1 MRYLILATS
10 MLLYAAIP
18 AHAQVS
24 VGIQSHGVSI
34 GFNVSAYPRMVAV
47 PGYPVYYDPQMHSN
61 YFFYDGLYWVYQDNN
76 WYSSGWYDGPWDQIG
91 PQYVPAFVLRVPVR
105 YYGQR
110 PAYFAGWSVDVAP
123 HWGEY
128 WGNDW
133 QQQRSGWDSWDR
145 HSVPQAAPLPS
156 YQAQYSGSRYP
167 RAVDQQYSIQSTSY
181 HYQPR
186 EAVAQQYYQQHV
198 VTSGTRNATV
208 QQAPSQQQSHGQQQ
222 QKQERARIR
231 HSSNRTPSSSRS
243 RSAPRIRHNSNRMPS
258 SNRSRSAPTLRRSSN
273 RMPSSSRSRS
283 APTIRRN
290 SNRMPSSSRSRS
302 APTIRRNS
310 NRMPQQQQKQE
321 RANDQA
327 QQQSHAKQQ
336 QQQQRSNDQAQ
347 QQSHAKQQ
355 QQQQRSN
362 DQAQQQSHAKQQQ
375 QQRSRIRRSSN
386 HMASSSNSNSSNM
399 PSSRRPPSRARRIS
413 INNISNLL
421 QKTRTP
427 GRRLRSRKKRRATRR
442 MAVVEGAVAPT
453 TIDARNGSGC
463 LLSRQGSHKKA
474 S

>member
-10 MLLYAAIP
+10 MLLYAANP

-34 GFNVSAYPRMVAV
+34 GFNVSAYPRMVAI
-47 PGYPVYYDPQMHSN
+47 PGYPVYSDPRMNSN

-110 PAYFAGWSVDVAP
+110 PAYFAGWSVDIAP
-123 HWGEY
+123 HWGDY

-167 RAVDQQYSIQSTSY
+167 RAVEQQYSIQATSY
-181 HYQPR
+181 RYQPR

-198 VTSGTRNATV
+198 VTSATRNETV
-208 QQAPSQQQSHGQQQ
+208 QQASSQQKSQGKQQPQERAKDQAQQQSHA
-222 QKQERARIR
+222 K
-231 HSSNRTPSSSRS
+231 
-243 RSAPRIRHNSNRMPS
+243 
-258 SNRSRSAPTLRRSSN
+258 
-273 RMPSSSRSRS
+273 
-283 APTIRRN
+283 
-290 SNRMPSSSRSRS
+290 
-302 APTIRRNS
+302 
-310 NRMPQQQQKQE
+310 QQKQE

-327 QQQSHAKQQ
+327 QQQSHAK
-336 QQQQRSNDQAQ
+336 QQQRSNDQAQ

-355 QQQQRSN
+355 QQQQRS
-362 DQAQQQSHAKQQQ
+362 DQAQQQSHGQQQ
-375 QQRSRIRRSSN
+375 QQQQHAQQQAPAQQGPSN
-386 HMASSSNSNSSNM
+386 QHQQHQQS
-399 PSSRRPPSRARRIS
+399 
-413 INNISNLL
+413 
-421 QKTRTP
+421 
-427 GRRLRSRKKRRATRR
+427 
-442 MAVVEGAVAPT
+442 VAK
-453 TIDARNGSGC
+453 DKGSG
-463 LLSRQGSHKKA
+463 QKAPQQEKEKGDKKDGGGGGGGGPDHN
-474 S
+474 